1 MSRTGSEATL
11 VVGASGKLGSAL
23 LRVLEAKGAPVRA
36 GTRTIEKHNSGATNI
51 AWVHLDLERR
61 ETFEPALHG
70 VTRVLLMARPGD
82 EQPQRT
88 SVPLIEAMKRAGV
101 EHVVNV
107 TAMGTNLR
115 PDFGLRKV
123 ELALEASGLGF
134 THLRPN
140 FFMQIF
146 AAGPHHTQIMLQ
158 RQIRLPAAD
167 AGISFIDVED
177 IAQVAA
183 KCLLEGAHGGKA
195 YTLTG
200 SQALSHGGVASLITA
215 ASGLPV
221 QYVPLSEDEARAE
234 WASAGLPMENVER
247 LIAFYRIVRTGAA
260 AAVDSCVEQLLG
272 RKPNTFAEFA
282 TRSAA
287 AWLELSPRR

>member
-1 MSRTGSEATL
+1 MARTSSDTTL

-23 LRVLEAKGAPVRA
+23 LRVLEAKGVPVRA
-36 GTRTIEKHNSGATNI
+36 GTRTVEKHQSGATSPT
-51 AWVHLDLERR
+51 WVHLDLEQP
-61 ETFEPALHG
+61 ETFGPALHG

-88 SVPLIEAMKRAGV
+88 SVPLIEAMKQASVG
-101 EHVVNV
+101 HVVNV
-107 TAMGTNLR
+107 TAMGTELR

-146 AAGPHHTQIMLQ
+146 TAGPHHRQIKLQ

-167 AGISFIDVED
+167 ARISFIDVED

-183 KCLLEGAHGGKA
+183 KCLLEGAHSGKA

-200 SQALSHGGVASLITA
+200 SQALSHGDVASLVTA

-221 QYVPLSEDEARAE
+221 QYVPLREDEARAE
-234 WASAGLPMENVER
+234 WASAGLPLENVER

-260 AAVDSCVEQLLG
+260 ATVDPCVEQLLG
-272 RKPNTFAEFA
+272 RRASTFAEFA
-282 TRSAA
+282 TRCAA
-287 AWLELSPRR
+287 AWTLQAPPS

>member
-1 MSRTGSEATL
+1 MSRTSSEAIF

-36 GTRTIEKHNSGATNI
+36 GTRTVEKHNPGATNTT
-51 AWVHLDLERR
+51 WVHLDLEHP

-70 VTRVLLMARPGD
+70 VSRVLLMARPGD
-82 EQPQRT
+82 EHPQRT

-101 EHVVNV
+101 ECVVNV
-107 TAMGTNLR
+107 TAMGTELR

-146 AAGPHHTQIMLQ
+146 AAGPHHTQIMRR

-167 AGISFIDVED
+167 ARISFIDVED

-183 KCLLEGAHGGKA
+183 KCLLEREHGGKA

-200 SQALSHGGVASLITA
+200 SQALSHGEVASIITA
-215 ASGLPV
+215 ATGSPV
-221 QYVPLSEDEARAE
+221 RYVPLGEDEARAE
-234 WASAGLPMENVER
+234 WAAAGLPPENVER

-260 AAVDSCVEQLLG
+260 ATVDPRVEQLLG
-272 RKPNTFAEFA
+272 RRASTFVEFA

-287 AWLELSPRR
+287 AWP